1 MTEEGKSRG
10 SSLQRIG
17 TGIVLASVVLLGVL
31 SNAFFFLSLI
41 WLVIFVSAFEW
52 TSFIGL
58 RDYLSKLIYSTLVLA
73 LCVLCF
79 YSAKSSELLSAFV
92 LMGVVFWFF
101 VTILIYRAAED
112 PGLFRIEGGWFFAC
126 AGVVILSSTCASLI
140 YLYEQS
146 SALLIVLLSTVCSVD
161 TFAYFGGKSK
171 GRRKFVPSIS
181 PRKTWEGVWFGV
193 AGGSLVSLI
202 SGYFLLSFDVPI
214 LLCLTFA
221 TVLFAVV
228 GDLLE
233 SLFKRMANLKD
244 SGNLLPGHGGV
255 LDRVDSLLAGAPV
268 FAGITI
274 LAGVYE

>member
-17 TGIVLASVVLLGVL
+17 TGIVLATVVLLGVL
-31 SNAFFFLSLI
+31 SNAFVFLSLI

-58 RDYLSKLIYSTLVLA
+58 RDFWSKLIYSTLVLG

-79 YSAKSSELLSAFV
+79 YFAKSPELLTTFIFI
-92 LMGVVFWFF
+92 GVIFWLFAMIF
-101 VTILIYRAAED
+101 IHRAAEE
-112 PGLFRIEGGWFFAC
+112 PGLSRTVGGWFFAS
-126 AGVVILSSTCASLI
+126 AGVVILSCTCASVI

-146 SALLIVLLSTVCSVD
+146 SALLLVLLSTVCSVD
-161 TFAYFGGKSK
+161 TLAYFGGKSK

-202 SGYFLLSFDVPI
+202 SGYFFLSFEVPI

-233 SLFKRMANLKD
+233 SLFKRLANLKD
-244 SGNLLPGHGGV
+244 SGNFLPGHGGV